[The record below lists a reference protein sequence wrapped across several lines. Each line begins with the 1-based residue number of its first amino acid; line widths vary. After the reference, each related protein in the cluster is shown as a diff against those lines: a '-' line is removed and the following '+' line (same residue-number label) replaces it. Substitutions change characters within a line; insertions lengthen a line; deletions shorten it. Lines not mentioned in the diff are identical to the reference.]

1 MQTNNDQEQRVML
14 MILMPVLVLVV
25 GGVLGLGVFKAT
37 GSSTQ
42 SVVQSVVQDDRQS
55 AVFVEADVPPLAAE
69 PSANDAS
76 IVVYGGV
83 VKFYFASGSA
93 DLAVGAGAA
102 LADTVVAAKAG
113 NFVVLSGFHDDTGDA
128 AFNAA
133 LAQRRAM
140 AVRASL
146 LMAGAPE
153 DRVVLKKPEVLAG
166 SGSNAQARRVE
177 VVVSAN
183 SVQ

>member
-1 MQTNNDQEQRVML
+1 MQTNNDQESRVVL

-25 GGVLGLGVFKAT
+25 GGELGLGLFKAI

-42 SVVQSVVQDDRQS
+42 SVVQSVVQDDRES

-69 PSANDAS
+69 PSADDAS

-102 LADTVVAAKAG
+102 LGDTVVAAKAG

-128 AFNAA
+128 A
-133 LAQRRAM
+133 
-140 AVRASL
+140 
-146 LMAGAPE
+146 LMQHW
-153 DRVVLKKPEVLAG
+153 R
-166 SGSNAQARRVE
+166 
-177 VVVSAN
+177 SAEPWPYAHRC
-183 SVQ
+183 